1 MRREGLTEMRSRA
14 FSYLL
19 TNPVSP
25 AVSEMAV
32 AANAAQKGTALAFF
46 SLDAELLNEL
56 KMKIF
61 FISWLGTYPTIVL

>member
-25 AVSEMAV
+25 AVSEIAV

-46 SLDAELLNEL
+46 H
-56 KMKIF
+56 
-61 FISWLGTYPTIVL
+61 